1 MEMLPTQNSGW
12 WLAVSPRHKTRDHVW
27 AYHPSAVYLYRLTS
41 SNGSMILE
49 THCCGNRLTT
59 WQSRLLLYPVSACV
73 AAHEWRALAA
83 RLWGKRSENAS
94 TIPAC
99 KIAIQLIA
107 LTNHG
112 KGNYRKRTLENVDT
126 PRPNGWATFMSTIYA
141 FGEDCGVKLS
151 TQEHT
156 RKTMKNTTLLTSHKM
171 FIEVHHNILYII
183 RVFQTSITMSI
194 QWLSLCSHEESPVQN
209 SSYEDCAPPL
219 TGVAPPFCCQRINTW
234 RDLKVCNSVYHF
246 VIFQGWAYPS
256 SYLNMKHSSTRK
268 GPLCRPLQSL
278 RMT

>member
-1 MEMLPTQNSGW
+1 
-12 WLAVSPRHKTRDHVW
+12 
-27 AYHPSAVYLYRLTS
+27 
-41 SNGSMILE
+41 MILE

>member
-12 WLAVSPRHKTRDHVW
+12 WLAVSPRHKMRDHVW
-27 AYHPSAVYLYRLTS
+27 AYHPSMVYLYRLTS
-41 SNGSMILE
+41 ANGSMILE
-49 THCCGNRLTT
+49 THCFGNRLTT
-59 WQSRLLLYPVSACV
+59 LQSRLLLYPVSACV

-94 TIPAC
+94 TISAC

-126 PRPNGWATFMSTIYA
+126 PRPNGWAIFMSTIYA

-156 RKTMKNTTLLTSHKM
+156 RKTQPCLNSHKM

-183 RVFQTSITMSI
+183 SEFSKPPSQCRF
-194 QWLSLCSHEESPVQN
+194 N
-209 SSYEDCAPPL
+209 DC
-219 TGVAPPFCCQRINTW
+219 
-234 RDLKVCNSVYHF
+234 HF
-246 VIFQGWAYPS
+246 AATK
-256 SYLNMKHSSTRK
+256 N
-268 GPLCRPLQSL
+268 PLCRTPHTKIVLPHSPVL
-278 RMT
+278 RRRFAAKESTPGVAWKCPV